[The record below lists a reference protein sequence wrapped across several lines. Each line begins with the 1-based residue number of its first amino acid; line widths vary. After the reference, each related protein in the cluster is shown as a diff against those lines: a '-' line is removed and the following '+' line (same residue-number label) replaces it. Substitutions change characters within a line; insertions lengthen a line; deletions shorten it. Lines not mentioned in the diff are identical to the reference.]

1 MRHQTLL
8 NRKAKDGS
16 STRAHLAE
24 AARRGSESA
33 QEQLQGPDPPEAMLY
48 LSEWAFAL
56 CGRSGASM
64 EGLAPLSY
72 QTLEAWSRM
81 NGITLDSLEER
92 ALLELDAVIRRPER
106 DEETEG
112 PKPETLKE
120 DHQWPTS
127 QR

>member
-1 MRHQTLL
+1 
-8 NRKAKDGS
+8 
-16 STRAHLAE
+16 
-24 AARRGSESA
+24 
-33 QEQLQGPDPPEAMLY
+33 
-48 LSEWAFAL
+48 
-56 CGRSGASM
+56 
-64 EGLAPLSY
+64 
-72 QTLEAWSRM
+72 M